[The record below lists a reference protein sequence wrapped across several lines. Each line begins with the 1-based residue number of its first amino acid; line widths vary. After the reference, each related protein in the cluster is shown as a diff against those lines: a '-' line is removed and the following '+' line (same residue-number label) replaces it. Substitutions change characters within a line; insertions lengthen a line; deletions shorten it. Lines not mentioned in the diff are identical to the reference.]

1 MPYGKDRLRNRFS
14 AIRYSSYAM
23 IFAAVLISLV
33 YGGQNLLG
41 FVGPLLLLGA
51 IGGSVSLHLGWAAVF
66 RFLNGFVTI
75 MAALWAQ
82 LSMETPFFVGWA
94 VLLLGMASL
103 ILGGVSLETRY
114 LAKTVKDPGPSVIGL
129 VSLKKALLRIG
140 TYLLI
145 VTVAALLTVLS
156 SFAFVLGT
164 FPIWAVGICT
174 AVLVL
179 AFAYLVSKSAE
190 ATDQSG

>member
-1 MPYGKDRLRNRFS
+1 MPDGTDPLRDRFLT
-14 AIRYSSYAM
+14 IRYLAFAM
-23 IFAAVLISLV
+23 MFAAVLISLG

-51 IGGSVSLHLGWAAVF
+51 AAGSVSLHMAWASTF
-66 RFLNGFVTI
+66 RFLYGLVTM
-75 MAALWAQ
+75 MAAFWSQ
-82 LSMETPFFVGWA
+82 LGTGTPFYVGWT

-103 ILGGVSLETRY
+103 LLGGVSLETRY
-114 LAKTVKDPGPSVIGL
+114 LRTTRKNPGPGVTGL
-129 VSLKKALLRIG
+129 ASLRKATLRIG

-145 VTVAALLTVLS
+145 VTVVPLLAVLS

-179 AFAYLVSKSAE
+179 MFAYLVSKSAE